1 MTNKTTAMNNRISV
15 LEKILSEDASDIFAK
30 YALALEYSK
39 ENNIE
44 KAAYFFERLLSEHSD
59 YLPTYYQAAYF
70 FAMQQQK
77 EKAEKIFQSGILLA
91 QQQQDRHALAELQN
105 AYQNFLIGEL

>member
-1 MTNKTTAMNNRISV
+1 MNSR
-15 LEKILSEDASDIFAK
+15 ILSLEEMLQESPEDAFVK

-44 KAAYFFERLLSEHSD
+44 KAAHFFEWLLSENSD

-70 FAMQQQK
+70 FAMQQQD
-77 EKAEKIFQSGILLA
+77 EKAEKIFQAGISLA
-91 QQQQDRHALAELQN
+91 KQKQDRHALAELQN